1 MEGVEVYGAKDLQEA
16 VAFLKGEEALGRAR
30 PEDPVEALEVLDL
43 RDVKGQAKA
52 KRALEI
58 AAAGYHHLLMV
69 GSPGSGKTMLARRLP
84 FLLPPLPR
92 EAALEVTRIHSAAG
106 QPVRGLLKT
115 PLSAPP
121 TTR

>member
-1 MEGVEVYGAKDLQEA
+1 M
-16 VAFLKGEEALGRAR
+16 
-30 PEDPVEALEVLDL
+30 
-43 RDVKGQAKA
+43 KGQAKA

-58 AAAGYHHLLMV
+58 AAAGLHHLLLV

-84 FLLPPLPR
+84 FLLPPLSQ

-106 QPVRGLLKT
+106 RPVRGLLKT